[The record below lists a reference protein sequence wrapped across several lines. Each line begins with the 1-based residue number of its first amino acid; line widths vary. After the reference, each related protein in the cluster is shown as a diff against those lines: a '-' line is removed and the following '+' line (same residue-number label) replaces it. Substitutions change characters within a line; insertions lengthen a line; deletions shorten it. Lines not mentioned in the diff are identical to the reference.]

1 MIACP
6 PHYQTFT
13 PNTPGVTFFWVLET
27 PASGGGDTA
36 FTSLTAAYQALS
48 PTFREGLHRL
58 KLLHTSA
65 SVGEVAR
72 IGQERALKDAVQTE
86 HPLVIGHPVTH
97 DPVLFVNPAIARQ
110 VVGYKPEESENL
122 LSFLHNHIR
131 SLDFSC
137 RVSWEKGTV
146 VVWDQ
151 VCLLTPRRGKKEL
164 QRILKLETDS
174 EWLEWLKSAL
184 VAPWWKELHSDCLS
198 KPKSG
203 KPARVSQKVILERL
217 TRGEAN
223 GKTRYSARFPEK
235 DDWDLADHL
244 ARFVYMVKTENYR
257 SNQGV
262 FFRKNFPEPFM
273 EAIVWALLNYMRST
287 DGSSILGKRPCSEE
301 SKEEPLFCV
310 DLEADEQDSDQP
322 SVGEPEPIDITIEKW
337 REEMIHPRERIILTR
352 YSPNFNPQE
361 KYWQFQLISEA
372 LKKAEMASVDGQ
384 IENLGDLS
392 TEQNI
397 AWEPTLGHSVDGLDP
412 SVNSQIDHFDPMKI
426 AATADLEAS
435 IAAEI
440 DASDFESSMLIIP
453 TEESLERFEKHRK
466 ILDNLE
472 YQINNHEEACQIL
485 KIANPRAPRMRS
497 MNRSV
502 ALKFW
507 QPVAVARLLDIR
519 SNTKVRGAILGDS
532 VGLGKTWVAIAIWED
547 YNQSVKKA
555 IGEGN
560 EPPPG
565 KPFLVVMPPSL
576 IMQWCAEITRVTDKL
591 QVVLYYGSKTSK
603 EGIRPVKTILHKE
616 HELFDGSPANGRK
629 VVITSYQTFSNRHGS
644 AAAKAWCR
652 RTHQVYMED
661 IPTPPNGFPHLLDG
675 CFSDVIV
682 DEGHTLRNSD
692 TSQSRAVHWLKASFY
707 LLLTA
712 TPIYKSREDVRGY
725 IPLLFRPPSQGDMHM
740 LKELGGDIFKLPP
753 EDPARNVCCT
763 KMAVEEYIL
772 DNNVPPMVAGERL
785 RVIFGQIMVRRTL
798 SSRMESFGSRMIGSD
813 IPPTHRRVCTTVY
826 SRKEH
831 DMYTRLSAIH
841 YDGLFME
848 DPRDPTKIVWNMAK
862 LRKLCLLTSWLG
874 FDHLEHALHAP
885 KIPKAC
891 KDLKQ
896 GTLGAVFARTIVEEM
911 KPQFQ
916 ESIYQSIETIVETR
930 RTWVLEFLL
939 KGSPKM
945 RAMLPVLRDQ
955 VIVHGEKAMVWTQFP
970 AEQIYVAAILKEA
983 NIDAEVFHAGLT
995 RDERMNLV
1003 ERFTQKHDECMV
1015 LICAYNVNAAGMN
1028 LQNLCRN
1035 VHILTMGLSKSVVNQ
1050 AIGRVSRLGQ
1060 ERMTFVYEYRLRSSF
1075 DEDLVSR
1082 SERKALPGL
1091 VADLGEGFSFPSISE
1106 GEEGL
1111 TNRWSAMSV
1120 LQGTMNVPM
1129 TTSTA
1134 QALNTTIPAA
1144 ATSALSSSAR
1154 ELLAAPFR
1162 RFSALSS
1169 HVNRLVGLPSMAT
1182 YLRGS
1187 ELAGPA
1193 GGAVVEATQ
1202 TAAEAAR
1209 EGVVEAAAQADSSY
1223 HLTDIFQA
1231 VIKFSGFFSYLTS
1244 RWSLACFTV
1253 VKFYLPDSFHGHL
1266 ALIDQRPLF

>member
-1 MIACP
+1 
-6 PHYQTFT
+6 
-13 PNTPGVTFFWVLET
+13 
-27 PASGGGDTA
+27 
-36 FTSLTAAYQALS
+36 
-48 PTFREGLHRL
+48 
-58 KLLHTSA
+58 
-65 SVGEVAR
+65 
-72 IGQERALKDAVQTE
+72 
-86 HPLVIGHPVTH
+86 
-97 DPVLFVNPAIARQ
+97 
-110 VVGYKPEESENL
+110 
-122 LSFLHNHIR
+122 
-131 SLDFSC
+131 
-137 RVSWEKGTV
+137 
-146 VVWDQ
+146 
-151 VCLLTPRRGKKEL
+151 
-164 QRILKLETDS
+164 
-174 EWLEWLKSAL
+174 
-184 VAPWWKELHSDCLS
+184 
-198 KPKSG
+198 
-203 KPARVSQKVILERL
+203 
-217 TRGEAN
+217 
-223 GKTRYSARFPEK
+223 
-235 DDWDLADHL
+235 
-244 ARFVYMVKTENYR
+244 
-257 SNQGV
+257 
-262 FFRKNFPEPFM
+262 
-273 EAIVWALLNYMRST
+273 
-287 DGSSILGKRPCSEE
+287 
-301 SKEEPLFCV
+301 
-310 DLEADEQDSDQP
+310 
-322 SVGEPEPIDITIEKW
+322 
-337 REEMIHPRERIILTR
+337 
-352 YSPNFNPQE
+352 
-361 KYWQFQLISEA
+361 
-372 LKKAEMASVDGQ
+372 
-384 IENLGDLS
+384 
-392 TEQNI
+392 
-397 AWEPTLGHSVDGLDP
+397 
-412 SVNSQIDHFDPMKI
+412 
-426 AATADLEAS
+426 
-435 IAAEI
+435 
-440 DASDFESSMLIIP
+440 
-453 TEESLERFEKHRK
+453 
-466 ILDNLE
+466 
-472 YQINNHEEACQIL
+472 
-485 KIANPRAPRMRS
+485 
-497 MNRSV
+497 
-502 ALKFW
+502 
-507 QPVAVARLLDIR
+507 
-519 SNTKVRGAILGDS
+519 
-532 VGLGKTWVAIAIWED
+532 
-547 YNQSVKKA
+547 
-555 IGEGN
+555 
-560 EPPPG
+560 
-565 KPFLVVMPPSL
+565 MPPSL

-603 EGIRPVKTILHKE
+603 EGVRPVKTILHKE

-712 TPIYKSREDVRGY
+712 TPIYNSREDVRGY

-1111 TNRWSAMSV
+1111 TNRWV
-1120 LQGTMNVPM
+1120 LRAGELYQLAPGELIGKEDITESRPILEELMRSM
-1129 TTSTA
+1129 ED
-1134 QALNTTIPAA
+1134 TI
-1144 ATSALSSSAR
+1144 
-1154 ELLAAPFR
+1154 
-1162 RFSALSS
+1162 
-1169 HVNRLVGLPSMAT
+1169 
-1182 YLRGS
+1182 
-1187 ELAGPA
+1187 
-1193 GGAVVEATQ
+1193 
-1202 TAAEAAR
+1202 
-1209 EGVVEAAAQADSSY
+1209 
-1223 HLTDIFQA
+1223 
-1231 VIKFSGFFSYLTS
+1231 
-1244 RWSLACFTV
+1244 
-1253 VKFYLPDSFHGHL
+1253 
-1266 ALIDQRPLF
+1266 

>member
-1 MIACP
+1 MP
-6 PHYQTFT
+6 DSNSDHD
-13 PNTPGVTFFWVLET
+13 L
-27 PASGGGDTA
+27 
-36 FTSLTAAYQALS
+36 
-48 PTFREGLHRL
+48 
-58 KLLHTSA
+58 
-65 SVGEVAR
+65 
-72 IGQERALKDAVQTE
+72 
-86 HPLVIGHPVTH
+86 GHAGH
-97 DPVLFVNPAIARQ
+97 
-110 VVGYKPEESENL
+110 
-122 LSFLHNHIR
+122 
-131 SLDFSC
+131 
-137 RVSWEKGTV
+137 
-146 VVWDQ
+146 
-151 VCLLTPRRGKKEL
+151 
-164 QRILKLETDS
+164 
-174 EWLEWLKSAL
+174 
-184 VAPWWKELHSDCLS
+184 
-198 KPKSG
+198 
-203 KPARVSQKVILERL
+203 
-217 TRGEAN
+217 
-223 GKTRYSARFPEK
+223 
-235 DDWDLADHL
+235 

-287 DGSSILGKRPCSEE
+287 NGNSILGKRPYSEE
-301 SKEEPLFCV
+301 FKEEPLFCE

-322 SVGEPEPIDITIEKW
+322 SVGGPELIDLTIEKW
-337 REEMIHPRERIILTR
+337 REEMIHPKERIILTR
-352 YSPNFNPQE
+352 YSPDFNPQE

-372 LKKAEMASVDGQ
+372 LKRVEMSSVDGQ

-397 AWEPTLGHSVDGLDP
+397 AWEPTLDHSVDGLDP

-435 IAAEI
+435 MAAEI
-440 DASDFESSMLIIP
+440 DTSDFESSMLIIP
-453 TEESLERFEKHRK
+453 TEESLERFEQHRK

-532 VGLGKTWVAIAIWED
+532 VGLGKTWVAIAVMLKIWED

-555 IGEGN
+555 ISEGN

-616 HELFDGSPANGRK
+616 HELFDGSPVNGRK

-675 CFSDVIV
+675 
-682 DEGHTLRNSD
+682 
-692 TSQSRAVHWLKASFY
+692 Y
-707 LLLTA
+707 
-712 TPIYKSREDVRGY
+712 VRGY

-763 KMAVEEYIL
+763 KRAVEEYIL

-841 YDGLFME
+841 YGGLFME

-874 FDHLEHALHAP
+874 FDYLEHALHAP

-896 GTLGAVFARTIVEEM
+896 GTLGAVFARTIVGKM

-970 AEQIYVAAILKEA
+970 AEQIYVAAVLKEA
-983 NIDAEVFHAGLT
+983 NIDAEVFHARLT

-1075 DEDLVSR
+1075 DKDLVSR

-1111 TNRWSAMSV
+1111 TNRWV
-1120 LQGTMNVPM
+1120 LRAGELYQLAPGELIRKEDITESRPILEELMRSM
-1129 TTSTA
+1129 ED
-1134 QALNTTIPAA
+1134 TI
-1144 ATSALSSSAR
+1144 
-1154 ELLAAPFR
+1154 
-1162 RFSALSS
+1162 
-1169 HVNRLVGLPSMAT
+1169 
-1182 YLRGS
+1182 
-1187 ELAGPA
+1187 
-1193 GGAVVEATQ
+1193 
-1202 TAAEAAR
+1202 
-1209 EGVVEAAAQADSSY
+1209 
-1223 HLTDIFQA
+1223 
-1231 VIKFSGFFSYLTS
+1231 
-1244 RWSLACFTV
+1244 
-1253 VKFYLPDSFHGHL
+1253 
-1266 ALIDQRPLF
+1266 